1 MIGSSRTREE
11 VKTVSSLVK
20 EIVWHVPAWS
30 EGWNGPWWLLFPL
43 FWLIVVGTIAS
54 LAFRAKRHSRGT
66 PLDKAL
72 EILASRFARGEID
85 AAEYRKRMDEMK
97 GVS

>member
-1 MIGSSRTREE
+1 MQG
-11 VKTVSSLVK
+11 
-20 EIVWHVPAWS
+20 IVLHIPAWS
-30 EGWNGPWWLLFPL
+30 DGWNGPWWLLFPL

-54 LAFRAKRHSRGT
+54 LVLRAKRHSRST

-85 AAEYRKRMDEMK
+85 AAEYRERMDDIR
-97 GVS
+97 GLS